1 MSEPPPLVASLP
13 PRRALIV
20 IALAWAISV
29 IEAARGIRGLY
40 YICSIPPEPT
50 LVDHLGFLLLFAVA
64 AGAAVLLYGW
74 VRPETRA
81 GRLGATLLSA
91 AGSSFP
97 SLFIYGAVLTFEPAP
112 AAALGAVGSALLPLP
127 TAIAL
132 WTVAELL
139 GWLWTREPR

>member
-50 LVDHLGFLLLFAVA
+50 LVDHLALWGLFTVA
-64 AGAAVLLYGW
+64 AGGAVFLYGW

-81 GRLGATLLSA
+81 GRLGAALLSTL
-91 AGSSFP
+91 GSAFPCLLVYGLLLSFK
-97 SLFIYGAVLTFEPAP
+97 ADQ
-112 AAALGAVGSALLPLP
+112 AAALAGMGTVFLSLPS
-127 TAIAL
+127 AIAM
-132 WTVAELL
+132 WAMAELL